1 LGGGGSSSDTSPGD
15 LFTAGVPLE
24 ADSTTDRA
32 ESGDVP
38 TGWFIEWDDVG
49 NGSTATVWAICAP

>member
-1 LGGGGSSSDTSPGD
+1 LGGGGSTTDTSPGA
-15 LFTAGVPLE
+15 LFAAVPLE

-38 TGWFIEWDDVG
+38 TGWFIEWEDVG